1 MALGDE
7 VTRIRIRRGGR
18 LILFAAL
25 FVGSGRG
32 MVLRRFDDF
41 MEA

>member
-1 MALGDE
+1 MALMDE
-7 VTRIRIRRGGR
+7 VTRIRIRGGR
-18 LILFAAL
+18 LILFAAR

-32 MVLRRFDDF
+32 MVVRRLVDF